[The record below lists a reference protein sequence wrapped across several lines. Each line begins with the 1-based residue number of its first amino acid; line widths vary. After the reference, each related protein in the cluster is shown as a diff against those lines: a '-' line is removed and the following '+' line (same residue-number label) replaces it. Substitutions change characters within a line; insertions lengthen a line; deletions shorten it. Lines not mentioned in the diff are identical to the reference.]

1 MIKRKW
7 LPTLLLN
14 EISTHAVD
22 LMRHTSNCGL
32 TTLQTIGAFAEGVF
46 CMSGRD
52 VKIRVADVHVVE
64 FIQS

>member
-46 CMSGRD
+46 SFRSN